1 MRIIRGL
8 FAVLILLVGCKTE
21 LPGVPPERPTLLLP
35 ADQTP
40 CEVGLVVNNQAMVAF
55 AWEAVEEALYY
66 NLEIQNLTTEEMIPV
81 PSVEDTSTEVP
92 LDRGHYYQWSVTAE
106 NAIYKAKSAETYV
119 FYLSEAAFENT
130 APAPPVAIYPQQG
143 QTISPELST
152 IRLQWSSYDA
162 DLDELVFELTYDTSE
177 GLDTNAILV
186 EDLTEPQ
193 YELTLA
199 PSTEYFWRIKVFD
212 GQSRTYSQ
220 VFSFRTAPN

>member
-1 MRIIRGL
+1 M
-8 FAVLILLVGCKTE
+8 
-21 LPGVPPERPTLLLP
+21 
-35 ADQTP
+35 
-40 CEVGLVVNNQAMVAF
+40 
-55 AWEAVEEALYY
+55 
-66 NLEIQNLTTEEMIPV
+66 
-81 PSVEDTSTEVP
+81 
-92 LDRGHYYQWSVTAE
+92 
-106 NAIYKAKSAETYV
+106 

-162 DLDELVFELTYDTSE
+162 DLDELLFELTYDTSE

-186 EDLTEPQ
+186 ENLTEPQ

-212 GQSRTYSQ
+212 GQSSTYSQ
-220 VFSFRTAPN
+220 IFSFRTAPN